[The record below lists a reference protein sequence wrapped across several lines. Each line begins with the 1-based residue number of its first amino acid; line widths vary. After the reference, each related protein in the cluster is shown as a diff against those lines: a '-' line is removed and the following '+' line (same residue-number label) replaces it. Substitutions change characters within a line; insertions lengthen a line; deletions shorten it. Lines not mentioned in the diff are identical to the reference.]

1 MPVGTIGMNFKLRS
15 LQYMAVGKLWGHS
28 HSWAQAGDDTPSSGA
43 EGT

>member
-15 LQYMAVGKLWGHS
+15 LQYMAVGKWRGHS
-28 HSWAQAGDDTPSSGA
+28 HSCEQIEDDAPSSGA